1 MAGELR
7 VQGGGALAAGQG
19 HAGVAPRG
27 REFAV
32 ADGEGDGERSMVC
45 VLETAYA
52 NAMHVYW
59 AETGFDLTFCAGT
72 PILITWAENGV
83 SISCGPRTVQ
93 LSSSTFTYLPLSF
106 RRL

>member
-72 PILITWAENGV
+72 PFNWIKLAQSLIVNVNLDESIYVEN
-83 SISCGPRTVQ
+83 
-93 LSSSTFTYLPLSF
+93 
-106 RRL
+106 